1 MAKGYIIE
9 EIRASVRLRDPESGK
24 SIEVPLETGGHWTAP
39 APASRPRASDA
50 SRPKPRTRPPLRR
63 PANARPGASRPPRPR
78 LRIRHPRPSRSRPP
92 QSPTRSAQSG
102 ESPAA
107 TRASAPR
114 RPAGNKAGRN
124 GERSEKK
131 SDDEASMAS
140 PEVRE
145 RRVDMQSISP
155 EDAEAW
161 AKLQADLRHMR
172 GRHGGK
178 MGGLGWE
185 ETTDAGRSGL
195 IARSGNGAY
204 KILHAGAD
212 TYGLFY
218 EWDNGTYERLACGR
232 AEDLM
237 NLANEQA
244 RRRALRLP
252 PPTKLSLELA
262 RLVCGNARSRRPPP
276 RSASSLSFARSTCT
290 RRAPRPTP
298 LRSRPSQSHPVRR
311 SKEAANDEVATPPA
325 MPVDPAMDAQL
336 VESLKKALAELEG
349 VTRMSDTDT
358 TTSGRLY
365 RVGKH
370 WYVDTALLQSI
381 ARRIIGRADAGRLP
395 DPRTGRPRAL
405 HVRPAASRCPAR
417 PARCSAARAR
427 SPSPTSARA
436 CASSPAPSGPTR
448 SAANGSS
455 GRPAPSRPR
464 LRRPA
469 APRAAPPRP
478 RRPHVAAPRAAARR
492 PESHVWLRRVPVGR
506 RVLLLRRR
514 CAHAR

>member
-39 APASRPRASDA
+39 ARGEQAPSERREPTKTEDKATAAKTSERPARRVEAPAAKAADPTPA
-50 SRPKPRTRPPLRR
+50 AKPVEAAPKPDEERAKRR
-63 PANARPGASRPPRPR
+63 KPR
-78 LRIRHPRPSRSRPP
+78 SDK
-92 QSPTRSAQSG
+92 G
-102 ESPAA
+102 E
-107 TRASAPR
+107 RAEKAGR
-114 RPAGNKAGRN
+114 RKAGRN
-124 GERSEKK
+124 GEKAEKK

-218 EWDNGTYERLACGR
+218 EWDNGTYERLACGH

-237 NLANEQA
+237 NHANEQA
-244 RRRALRLP
+244 RSGPPLP

-262 RLVCGNARSRRPPP
+262 RLVCGNTQQKA
-276 RSASSLSFARSTCT
+276 SAAERLEPVFREVDLHTPHEVEPAIKDKPELPA
-290 RRAPRPTP
+290 RRA
-298 LRSRPSQSHPVRR
+298 
-311 SKEAANDEVATPPA
+311 KEAANDEIAAPPA
-325 MPVDPAMDAQL
+325 MAVDPAMDAQL

-349 VTRMSDTDT
+349 
-358 TTSGRLY
+358 
-365 RVGKH
+365 
-370 WYVDTALLQSI
+370 
-381 ARRIIGRADAGRLP
+381 
-395 DPRTGRPRAL
+395 
-405 HVRPAASRCPAR
+405 
-417 PARCSAARAR
+417 
-427 SPSPTSARA
+427 
-436 CASSPAPSGPTR
+436 
-448 SAANGSS
+448 
-455 GRPAPSRPR
+455 
-464 LRRPA
+464 
-469 APRAAPPRP
+469 
-478 RRPHVAAPRAAARR
+478 
-492 PESHVWLRRVPVGR
+492 
-506 RVLLLRRR
+506 
-514 CAHAR
+514 